1 MTTSS
6 MRQKRE
12 KAKRLNWLTEAQAA
26 LGWGIILVLIAVLG
40 TIYLSQASR
49 IAVTGR
55 RVQMM
60 QNELETLKRDN
71 AEVERTIAASQSLE
85 RLQQQAQEMGFVE
98 AQPGDIEYLVI
109 PDYPQATA
117 VPPTLTIDPA
127 ATPEPALAPP
137 PATIEEALWL
147 AFQGSVGDLIQG
159 EAGEQ

>member
-12 KAKRLNWLTEAQAA
+12 KAKRLSWLTEAQAA

-71 AEVERTIAASQSLE
+71 AGIERTVAESQSLE
-85 RLQQQAQEMGFVE
+85 RLQQQAQALGFVE

-117 VPPTLTIDPA
+117 VPPTISSDPA
-127 ATPEPALAPP
+127 TTPEPAFAPP
-137 PATIEEALWL
+137 PETIEEALWL
-147 AFQGSVGDLIQG
+147 AFQDSVGDLIQG

>member
-1 MTTSS
+1 

-12 KAKRLNWLTEAQAA
+12 KAKRLGWLTEAQAA
-26 LGWGIILVLIAVLG
+26 LGWGIILVLVAILG
-40 TIYLSQASR
+40 TIYLSQASS

-71 AEVERTIAASQSLE
+71 AAIERTIAESQSLE
-85 RLQQQAQEMGFVE
+85 QLQQKAQAMGFIE

-109 PDYPQATA
+109 PEYPQATA
-117 VPPTLTIDPA
+117 VPPTLSTDPA
-127 ATPEPALAPP
+127 ATPEPALIAPP
-137 PATIEEALWL
+137 QTIEDALWL
-147 AFQGSVGDLIQG
+147 AFRDNVNDLIQG

>member
-117 VPPTLTIDPA
+117 VPPTLAIDPA

>member
-12 KAKRLNWLTEAQAA
+12 KAKRLSWLTEAQAA
-26 LGWGIILVLIAVLG
+26 IGWGIILVLIAVLG
-40 TIYLSQASR
+40 AIYLSQASR

-71 AEVERTIAASQSLE
+71 AAVEKTIAEAQSLE
-85 RLQQQAQEMGFVE
+85 RLQTQAQAMGFVE
-98 AQPGDIEYLVI
+98 AQPGDIEYLTV
-109 PDYPQATA
+109 PDYPQGTA
-117 VPPTLTIDPA
+117 VPPELSPDPA
-127 ATPEPALAPP
+127 ATPEAITLAPP
-137 PATIEEALWL
+137 ETIEEALWL
-147 AFQGSVGDLIQG
+147 AFRGSVGDLIQG

>member
-1 MTTSS
+1 

>member
-12 KAKRLNWLTEAQAA
+12 KAKRLSWLTEAQAA

-55 RVQMM
+55 RVQML

-71 AEVERTIAASQSLE
+71 AEIERTIAESQSLE
-85 RLQQQAQEMGFVE
+85 RLQQQAQDMGFVE
-98 AQPGDIEYLVI
+98 AQPGDIEYLVV
-109 PDYPQATA
+109 PDYPEATA
-117 VPPTLTIDPA
+117 VSPTLAADPA
-127 ATPEPALAPP
+127 VTPEPVLVPP
-137 PATIEEALWL
+137 PETIEEALWL
-147 AFQGSVGDLIQG
+147 AIQDSVSDLIQG